1 MLVFLQFKMNLYGEY
16 VLHGKMLQRFEKHYT
31 KRQLGQQGT
40 SQFDLSADYLIL
52 SYVKTKR
59 ICS

>member
-1 MLVFLQFKMNLYGEY
+1 MLVFLQLKMNLYGEY

-40 SQFDLSADYLIL
+40 SQLDLSADYLIL
-52 SYVKTKR
+52 SYVKTK
-59 ICS
+59 